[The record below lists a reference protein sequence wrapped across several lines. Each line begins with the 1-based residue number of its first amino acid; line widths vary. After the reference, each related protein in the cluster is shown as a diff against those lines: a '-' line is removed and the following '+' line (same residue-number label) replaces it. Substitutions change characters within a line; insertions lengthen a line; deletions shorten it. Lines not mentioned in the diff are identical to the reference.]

1 MITDIRYD
9 EDGFLHG
16 KLLGCMDIYG
26 NDLQDLKITA
36 KEALVCYVKIL
47 NEEGKTLEDGLIEI
61 IDDLYGQKVLR

>member
-26 NDLQDLKITA
+26 TDLPDLKVAAT
-36 KEALVCYVKIL
+36 EALQCYVKIL
-47 NEEGKTLEDGLIEI
+47 NKNGQTLEEGLIEI
-61 IDDLYGQKVLR
+61 IDDLYSKK